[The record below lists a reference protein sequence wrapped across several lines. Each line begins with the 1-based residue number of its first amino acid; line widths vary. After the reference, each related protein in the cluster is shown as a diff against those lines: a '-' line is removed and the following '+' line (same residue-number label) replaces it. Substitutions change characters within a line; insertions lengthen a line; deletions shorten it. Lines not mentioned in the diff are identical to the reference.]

1 MRKDYMP
8 VTSDNSG
15 LPDVVL
21 VERHWTAIWQQNR
34 VDPTVLAIGIAQ
46 REEYR
51 LMSPYLNQLRPDDR
65 ICDAGCG
72 LGEWTIFLSDQGYD
86 VYGVDISRQTVSWL
100 NHQFPQYN
108 FLSAD
113 IRHLSFPDRFFDACF
128 SWGVFEH
135 FEEGLGGCI
144 NEAWRVL
151 KPGAY
156 LFISVPFHNWRHIL
170 RDARPLSRWGIGYDS
185 QKGYSSPMRFYQWRL
200 TIPELEQEL
209 AMRGFRVLKI
219 RPISVREGLRR
230 ALHHDLHLKHGSFA
244 NRAVG
249 RLLHRISPRR
259 WFGHMLMAIA
269 QKVNRPMELL
279 GGD

>member
-1 MRKDYMP
+1 MRKDYIP

-21 VERHWTAIWQQNR
+21 VERHWTAIWQQNQA
-34 VDPTVLAIGIAQ
+34 DPAVLATRIAQ

-51 LMSPYLNQLRPDDR
+51 LMSPYLKQLKPDDR
-65 ICDAGCG
+65 ILDAGCG

-86 VYGVDISRQTVSWL
+86 VYGVDISRQTISWL

-113 IRHLSFPDRFFDACF
+113 IRHLSFPDRFFDAYF

-151 KPGAY
+151 KLGGY

-219 RPISVREGLRR
+219 RPISVQEGLRR
-230 ALHHDLHLKHGSFA
+230 ALHHDFHLKHGSFA

-269 QKVNRPMELL
+269 QKVRT
-279 GGD
+279 

>member
-21 VERHWTAIWQQNR
+21 VERHWTAIWQQNWA
-34 VDPTVLAIGIAQ
+34 DPTALATRIAQ

-51 LMSPYLNQLRPDDR
+51 LMSPYLKQLKPDDR
-65 ICDAGCG
+65 ILDAGCG

-86 VYGVDISRQTVSWL
+86 VYGVDISRQTISWL

-113 IRHLSFPDRFFDACF
+113 IRHLSFPDRFFDAYF

-144 NEAWRVL
+144 NEAWRAL
-151 KPGAY
+151 EPGGY

-170 RDARPLSRWGIGYDS
+170 RDARPLSRWDIGYDRERS
-185 QKGYSSPMRFYQWRL
+185 FSTPMRFYQWRL
-200 TIPELEQEL
+200 TMPELEQEL

-219 RPISVREGLRR
+219 RPISVQEGLRR

-269 QKVNRPMELL
+269 QKVHT
-279 GGD
+279 